1 MWHHSWGCEPI
12 AWLLPSCAGRIL
24 CSLKYQYY
32 GFCYASST
40 VLPHNSASF
49 LIHILVTIM
58 LFYTPVLLIQF
69 TEKKKQKQN
78 KHIFRGQW
86 DSLVCQYASISWS
99 GSYWTSRVFNG
110 FLEIQLWG
118 HLERQYC
125 GKLKCKPTGSLCS
138 QENNHS
144 MFCFTH
150 SQKENSD
157 LGTKGWRY
165 WEIYIYI
172 PFTPNYLLQTF
183 FHPSRWHGDNIQVRN
198 VTTPPPEEKLRF
210 HLAAWGQVAAR
221 QLRSSLRGR
230 KGRPAAKWE
239 GEEV

>member
-12 AWLLPSCAGRIL
+12 AWLLPSWCRKNFMFTEVAVLRIL
-24 CSLKYQYY
+24 LCFLYCPPPW
-32 GFCYASST
+32 FCQLLNPYIS
-40 VLPHNSASF
+40 HNHAILHTSASNS
-49 LIHILVTIM
+49 I
-58 LFYTPVLLIQF
+58 YR
-69 TEKKKQKQN
+69 EKKKQKQN

-165 WEIYIYI
+165 WEIYIYSI
-172 PFTPNYLLQTF
+172 YT
-183 FHPSRWHGDNIQVRN
+183 
-198 VTTPPPEEKLRF
+198 
-210 HLAAWGQVAAR
+210 
-221 QLRSSLRGR
+221 
-230 KGRPAAKWE
+230 
-239 GEEV
+239 